1 MAVQERVFTN
11 AAAFWELSQKSANSR
26 LALIEGLVYK
36 YPFHGELA
44 GVVLADL
51 GTALIELNH
60 MVQLGRFTIGGT
72 GYVLHRRPNG
82 RDTVLAP
89 DVGFVAK
96 ARMTESPSK
105 QFAELAPDLAVEV
118 LSPSQTYTQMARK
131 VQVYLR
137 YGTRMVLILDPSE
150 KVVFVHTPTGTTT
163 LEIGDTL
170 DGGDVLPGFQIE
182 VKKLFGG

>member
-1 MAVQERVFTN
+1 MAVQERVYTN
-11 AAAFWELSQKSANSR
+11 ADAFWELSREFEDQPYE
-26 LALIEGLVYK
+26 LIEGVVYEM
-36 YPFHGELA
+36 PPTGEEH
-44 GVVLADL
+44 GVVSLEVGALILMHVKANDL
-51 GTALIELNH
+51 GRVTGAE
-60 MVQLGRFTIGGT
+60 T

-89 DVGFVAK
+89 DAGFVSK
-96 ARMTESPSK
+96 ARMTETPSQ

-137 YGTRMVLILDPSE
+137 YGTRMVLILDPTE
-150 KVVFVHTPTGTTT
+150 KVIFVHTPTGTTT

-170 DGGDVLPGFQIE
+170 DGGDVLPGFQVE